1 MTSEVYA
8 RKWRPSVFADLVGQE
23 HITSVLQNALTT
35 NRLGHAYIFCG
46 PRGTGKTTT
55 ARILAKAANCLAL
68 SDGDPCNSC
77 TICISANSNTLL
89 DIIELDAASNRGI
102 DEIREIR
109 DKVNFA
115 AIEGKY
121 KIYIIDEAHM
131 LTDQASNAFLKTLE
145 EPPPHV
151 IFILCTTEAHRILPT
166 ILSRCQRHDF
176 RRLQN
181 QDMINQLASI
191 ASKEKFS
198 IDSEALKTI
207 SRQSFGSLRDAENL
221 LEQIVISYG
230 NDITNDHVT
239 DMLGLITTETPL
251 NILSALLAKQ
261 TTQCL
266 SLINEA
272 SWEGFEPKRIH
283 KATLDLL
290 RAAMLIEWGVVGNLD
305 LPETTINQITASIN
319 KIPSHNI
326 GQALKIWSTIV
337 ISSDSA
343 STLALELAAIEI
355 CGASDELSIGLAQP
369 INKGKMPSIE
379 QESEKPRQVPSFS
392 ETVQNSQ
399 RANPVNNEEPD
410 PSTGISDTNTPEVQ
424 DSQFIN
430 SMHTENP
437 KRYEDIPAP
446 DTQEAPIPI
455 PDMEKDSISESK
467 VTNDFRNSWMECL
480 KILSRCKGT
489 KYTLGAL
496 LRDCSVDDMQ
506 IADDSMDLP
515 FRNQANLDR
524 MREEMAD
531 PNSRKMVHE
540 AIYKCFGHELNLELT
555 LCDSQEDQISRRAI
569 QDSPLVR
576 AALGMG
582 ARIIEET
589 QE

>member
-23 HITSVLQNALTT
+23 HITSVLRNSLLT

-55 ARILAKAANCLAL
+55 ARILAKAANCLTVT
-68 SDGDPCNSC
+68 DGDPCNSC
-77 TICISANSNTLL
+77 TICLSANANTLL

-115 AIEGKY
+115 PTEGKY

-145 EPPPHV
+145 EPPSHV
-151 IFILCTTEAHRILPT
+151 IFILCTTESQRILPT

-181 QDMINQLASI
+181 QDIINQLSSI
-191 ASKEKFS
+191 ASKESFA
-198 IDSEALKTI
+198 IEIEALKTI
-207 SRQSFGSLRDAENL
+207 SRQSFGSPRDAENL
-221 LEQIVISYG
+221 MEQIVISYG
-230 NDITNDHVT
+230 NDITNDHVNDT
-239 DMLGLITTETPL
+239 LGLITTETPL
-251 NILSALLAKQ
+251 NIVTSLLGKQ

-266 SLINEA
+266 QLINQA
-272 SWEGFEPKRIH
+272 TWEGFEPKRIH

-305 LPETTINQITASIN
+305 LPESTINQITSAIN
-319 KIPSHNI
+319 KTPSHNI
-326 GQALKIWSTIV
+326 GQVLKIWSNI
-337 ISSDSA
+337 IINADSSS
-343 STLALELAAIEI
+343 SLPLELAAIEI
-355 CGASDELSIGLAQP
+355 CGVSNTLPMESQLSPNEDKMLLQQP
-369 INKGKMPSIE
+369 QTPK
-379 QESEKPRQVPSFS
+379 KPRSS
-392 ETVQNSQ
+392 GLSGTVQPENSTSSDQ
-399 RANPVNNEEPD
+399 
-410 PSTGISDTNTPEVQ
+410 SIQSDTISGSSMQKRDEPQIENSVDVQHPEESDDTHITHAQ
-424 DSQFIN
+424 EMESTN
-430 SMHTENP
+430 PEPTTETTALN
-437 KRYEDIPAP
+437 E
-446 DTQEAPIPI
+446 
-455 PDMEKDSISESK
+455 
-467 VTNDFRNSWMECL
+467 FRNNWMECL
-480 KILSRCKGT
+480 KILSRCKGI

-496 LRDCSVDDMQ
+496 LRDCSVTDIQ
-506 IADDSMDLP
+506 IIEDQMELP

-524 MREEMAD
+524 MQEEIAD
-531 PNSRKMVHE
+531 PNSRKMIDD
-540 AIYKCFGHELNLELT
+540 AIYECFGHKYKYSLT
-555 LCDSQEDQISRRAI
+555 LCTTQEDQTSRRAI

-589 QE
+589 KE